1 MYATV
6 KHANVTDSG
15 GHIPEMQYATI
26 SDANDLHLVVGR
38 DGRYLPVDRL
48 AALAGL
54 SSLAGFRDF
63 GDVVRASNDAQAAIS
78 SAFASHE
85 DSAEMADEMARFDLA
100 SQRFE
105 PPVVAPRSIV
115 CIGRNYLEHIREGG
129 SPIPPVPIL
138 FAKYPNTLIGHE
150 EPVVCHRIT
159 SQLDYEGELAIVIG
173 RRASRVSRNEAMTF
187 VAGYTVI
194 NDISA
199 RDLQLG
205 DVQWIRGKSLD
216 TFAPLGPFLVT
227 GDEIEDWRQLRITT
241 TVNSEVR
248 QDATCADMIFG
259 IPELIE
265 FISEGITLEP
275 GDIVATG
282 TPAGTGIGF
291 DPPKWLVP
299 GDTVEVTIGGIGTLR
314 SPIVA
319 DKRP

>member
-1 MYATV
+1 MR
-6 KHANVTDSG
+6 
-15 GHIPEMQYATI
+15 YATI
-26 SDANDLHLVVGR
+26 RDANEIRLVVGR
-38 DGRYLPVDRL
+38 EGRYLTVDRL
-48 AALAGL
+48 AALGGV

-63 GDVVRASNDAQAAIS
+63 GDVVRAGADAQATIS
-78 SAFASHE
+78 SAFASIK
-85 DSAEMADEMARFDLA
+85 DAADFDLA
-100 SQRFE
+100 GQRFE

-115 CIGRNYLEHIREGG
+115 CVGRNYLDHIREGG
-129 SPIPPVPIL
+129 SPVPPVPIL
-138 FAKYPNTLIGHE
+138 FAKYPNTLVGHE
-150 EPVVCHRIT
+150 EPVICHRIT

-173 RRASRVSRNEAMTF
+173 RRASRVSRDEAMRF

-216 TFAPLGPFLVT
+216 TFGPLGPFLVT
-227 GDEIEDWRQLRITT
+227 SDEIEDWRQLRITT
-241 TVNSEVR
+241 TVNGEVR

-265 FISEGITLEP
+265 FITEGITIEP

-282 TPAGTGIGF
+282 TPAGCGIGF

-299 GDTVEVTIGGIGTLR
+299 GDVVEVTIGGIGTLR

-319 DKRP
+319 DTRP